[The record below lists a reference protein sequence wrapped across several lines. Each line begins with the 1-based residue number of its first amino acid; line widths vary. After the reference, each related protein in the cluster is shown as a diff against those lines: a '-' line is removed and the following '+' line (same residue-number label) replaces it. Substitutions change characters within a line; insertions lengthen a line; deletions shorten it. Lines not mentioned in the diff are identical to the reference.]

1 MAADGDEQ
9 ICRLDVAVNDA
20 GGMRSLERIGD
31 LDREPQQPTD
41 LERAF
46 ADAMLQRHPVEEL
59 HDEKSAAVLLA
70 DVVHSANVG
79 VIQGRGGPRLA
90 PESGQGFG
98 ILDEVGR

>member
-1 MAADGDEQ
+1 
-9 ICRLDVAVNDA
+9 
-20 GGMRSLERIGD
+20 
-31 LDREPQQPTD
+31 
-41 LERAF
+41 
-46 ADAMLQRHPVEEL
+46 MLQRHPVEEL